1 MDAFVE
7 QVVHD
12 FISSFGIEEVNKL
25 IVDGGVILSIAT
37 SIVFIIKNVILY
49 FKADEYS
56 RYYGIPMD
64 LFDRI
69 SIMNIIKY
77 VLLFVT
83 LTLYI
88 FLPFIIN
95 YILSDYDILIRFYT
109 TIFGITF
116 AYFYVLL
123 FVIKIKKLSD
133 SFKWIVSFVASIII
147 TLIFAL
153 LIHYQ
158 CKYTKTIFD
167 VYIIIM
173 FAILLINVI
182 KIIIINSDNGPRKQL
197 TFEIIN
203 GADLE
208 INNNHEVNDSM
219 FAIVYYN
226 KKNIIACKCEITDN
240 KKLIIY
246 KKYIIIENNNYF
258 KNIITFNKVDVK
270 EPEIKSI

>member
-1 MDAFVE
+1 MDAFIE

-25 IVDGGVILSIAT
+25 IVDGGVIISIVT
-37 SIVFIIKNVILY
+37 SIVFIIKNIILY
-49 FKADEYS
+49 FRAYEYS
-56 RYYGIPMD
+56 RYYGIPID

-77 VLLFVT
+77 LMIIVT
-83 LTLYI
+83 LIFYV

-95 YILSDYDILIRFYT
+95 YFLSNYDILIRLYT
-109 TIFGITF
+109 TLFSITF
-116 AYFYVLL
+116 IYFYVLL
-123 FVIKIKKLSD
+123 LVIKIKKLSD
-133 SFKWIVSFVASIII
+133 SFKWILSFVASIII

-153 LIHYQ
+153 LIYYQ

-167 VYIIIM
+167 IYIVIM
-173 FAILLINVI
+173 FLILLFSIF
-182 KIIIINSDNGPRKQL
+182 KIIIINSDTGPRKQL
-197 TFEIIN
+197 TFEIFN

-208 INNNHEVNDSM
+208 INNKEINDSM

-226 KKNIIACKCEITDN
+226 MKNIIACKCEITNN

-246 KKYIIIENNNYF
+246 KKYIILENNNYF

-270 EPEIKSI
+270 EPDIKSM